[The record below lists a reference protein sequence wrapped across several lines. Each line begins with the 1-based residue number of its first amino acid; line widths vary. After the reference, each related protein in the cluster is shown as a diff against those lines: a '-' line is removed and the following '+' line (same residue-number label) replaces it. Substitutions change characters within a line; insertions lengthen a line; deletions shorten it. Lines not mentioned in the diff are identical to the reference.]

1 MPVLEPLL
9 FCLYQECWC
18 TLYGIRVMKVWRI
31 IHLYVEW
38 GNDKVL
44 GERLLFNRVG
54 IFNKKC
60 IGVDFV

>member
-1 MPVLEPLL
+1 
-9 FCLYQECWC
+9 
-18 TLYGIRVMKVWRI
+18 MKVWRI

-38 GNDKVL
+38 RNDKVL